1 MTNFDLHCPNC
12 GQPSAQGDQFCTG
25 CGARLQEGAVV
36 KEADREEA
44 PWTVMH
50 ITAGLFL
57 FLVLLFV
64 SALVAR
70 GAGRLYPAQEPAFEA
85 WVAVHAL
92 AVSAVGTVWLM
103 GLRRADSPL
112 RALRLVR
119 PRTTVPATVV
129 LAGAALA
136 FSIGATFLYGLAVDQ
151 LGIEALRPR
160 EVEEEI
166 IFPGMG
172 ILLTLQALALVT
184 PISEEVLF
192 RGFVLRGMM
201 QNIGPGP
208 AVVGTALVF
217 AAFHLDPGTVIPIFF
232 TGLALG
238 FVYVKTGSLWPCIA
252 AHAGQNALAL
262 LAVRAGL

>member
-1 MTNFDLHCPNC
+1 MTTSDLHCPNC
-12 GQPSAQGDQFCTG
+12 GQTLVQDDRFCTG
-25 CGARLQEGAVV
+25 CGARLEPVV
-36 KEADREEA
+36 PSGDAEDKEA
-44 PWTVMH
+44 PWTVLH

-57 FLVLLFV
+57 FLGLLFV

-70 GAGRLYPAQEPAFEA
+70 GAGWLYPAQDTALEA

-92 AVSAVGTVWLM
+92 AVSALGTVWLM
-103 GLRRADSPL
+103 GLRRAGSPL

-119 PRTTVPATVV
+119 PRTPLLATALLV
-129 LAGAALA
+129 LGALA
-136 FSIGATFLYGLAVDQ
+136 FSIGATLLYGLAVDQ
-151 LGIEALRPR
+151 LGIEALKPR
-160 EVEEEI
+160 EIDGDI
-166 IFPGMG
+166 IFPGLG

-184 PISEEVLF
+184 PLSEEALF
-192 RGFVLRGMM
+192 RGFVLRGLLS
-201 QNIGPGP
+201 NIGAGP
-208 AVVGTALVF
+208 AVVATALVF

-238 FVYVKTGSLWPCIA
+238 FLYVRTGSLWPCIA

>member
-1 MTNFDLHCPNC
+1 MTNSDSKCPSC
-12 GQPSAQGDQFCTG
+12 GYALAQGDQFCTG
-25 CGARLQEGAVV
+25 CGARQGEGPVFP
-36 KEADREEA
+36 EADPEEV
-44 PWTVMH
+44 PWTVLH
-50 ITAGLFL
+50 ITGGLFL
-57 FLVLLFV
+57 FLGLLFV

-70 GAGRLYPAQEPAFEA
+70 GAGRLYPSQEPALEA

-92 AVSAVGTVWLM
+92 AVSALGTVWLM
-103 GLRRADSPL
+103 GLRHSDSQL

-119 PRTTVPATVV
+119 PRTTVPAT
-129 LAGAALA
+129 AALA
-136 FSIGATFLYGLAVDQ
+136 VGALGFSIGATFLYGLVVDQ

-160 EVEEEI
+160 EVEAEL
-166 IFPGMG
+166 IFPGAG
-172 ILLTLQALALVT
+172 ILLTLQALALIT

-192 RGFVLRGMM
+192 RGFVLRGVL
-201 QNIGPGP
+201 QSIGAGP